1 MARIRTVKPEFWDSP
16 STAAASPWAR
26 LLFIAMW
33 NWADDYGRGTA
44 NLKELEGFAFPNDD
58 RFTDSSGNTVHFRE
72 LVAEVSECFGVV
84 FYTVDNRPYFAI
96 PSWEEHQRNERRAK
110 QSKFPDPPASSQV
123 SKGVADMHGI
133 SATEER
139 KSAELPNSS
148 GTGTGEQG
156 NRGTGEQ
163 LRSVRKRTAPKKE
176 PSPEEQHITA
186 VAKAA
191 YEAINKSAN
200 FIGLRQIAKWCVND
214 RGVDADSFRQA
225 VVAIYEMGKP
235 ITKQVVGQYLD
246 GHLNRSGPSTFDQQ
260 RIQANNDLFMEI
272 AGTVAGG
279 DVWNSD
285 SFNRQIQQ

>member
-1 MARIRTVKPEFWDSP
+1 MARIRTIKPEFWDSP
-16 STAAASPWAR
+16 STASASPWAR

-96 PSWEEHQRNERRAK
+96 PTWEEHQRNERRAK

-123 SKGVADMHGI
+123 SKGKAETVAEI
-133 SATEER
+133 PC
-139 KSAELPNSS
+139 KSAEIPNSS

-163 LRSVRKRTAPKKE
+163 KGSVRKRSALKKE

-186 VAKAA
+186 VATAA
-191 YEAINKSAN
+191 YEAINKSAK

-214 RGVDADSFRQA
+214 RGLDADGFRQA
-225 VVAIYEMGKP
+225 VVAVYEMGKP
-235 ITKQVVGQYLD
+235 ITKQVIGQYLD
-246 GHLNRSGPSTFDQQ
+246 GHLNRSGPMTFDQQ

-272 AGTVAGG
+272 AGSVAGG
-279 DVWNSD
+279 EAWTND